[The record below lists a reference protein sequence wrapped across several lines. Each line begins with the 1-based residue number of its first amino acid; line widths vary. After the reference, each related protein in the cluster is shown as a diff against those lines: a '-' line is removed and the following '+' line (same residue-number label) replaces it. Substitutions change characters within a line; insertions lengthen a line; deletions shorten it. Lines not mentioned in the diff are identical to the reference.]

1 MSFAQRADSHSLECA
16 LESAYGCPNPD
27 YPVSMD
33 LALKDKPVLV
43 LASSG
48 GIGRGVAT
56 EFAREGARVMLF
68 ARSEEKLAATAE
80 AIAAETGH
88 RPAYTVGDLTDPETV
103 QEAVARTVESYG
115 GLWALFNNTG
125 GPPAGGFDQ
134 FDDAAWQQAFE
145 LTVLGY
151 VRSIRAALPHLRA
164 GGGGRIVNNASLST
178 KQAID
183 GLHLSNVFRTGLVGL
198 GKSLAR
204 ELARDEILLNTVGAG
219 RIDTDR
225 IASLDALWADKASIS
240 PAEQRAKGEASI
252 PLGRYGSTADFAR
265 AVVWLS
271 SAANGYVTGQNL
283 LIDGGLSEAY

>member
-1 MSFAQRADSHSLECA
+1 MNLHLQ
-16 LESAYGCPNPD
+16 
-27 YPVSMD
+27 
-33 LALKDKPVLV
+33 DKAVLV

-68 ARSEEKLAATAE
+68 ARSADKLAATAD
-80 AIAAETGH
+80 AIAEETGN
-88 RPAYTVGDLTDPETV
+88 RPLHVVGDLTDPDSV
-103 QEAVARTVESYG
+103 AEAVERTVEEFG

-125 GPPAGGFDQ
+125 GPPAGSFDK
-134 FDDAAWQQAFE
+134 FDDAAWQSAFE

-151 VRSIRAALPHLRA
+151 VRAIRAALPHFRA
-164 GGGGRIVNNASLST
+164 GGGGRIVNNTSMST

-183 GLHLSNVFRTGLVGL
+183 GLLLSNVFRSGLVGL

-204 ELARDEILLNTVGAG
+204 ELGRDGILVNTVGAG

-225 IASLDALWADKASIS
+225 IASLDQTWAEKAGITIE
-240 PAEQRAKGEASI
+240 EQRAKSEKAI
-252 PLGRYGSTADFAR
+252 PLGVYGEPADFAR
-265 AVVWLS
+265 TVVWLGS
-271 SAANGYVTGQNL
+271 GANQYVTGQNL